1 MAEKREFAHRVA
13 KTAEYLAASR
23 GAENRRV
30 SSVRRRKTVVR
41 SAVAIAVVI
50 AVVAGFVV
58 FEWARAAI
66 AGRLV
71 QEAEQML
78 QGGRADGDV
87 RALQQLLAANK
98 LGAAPASTVANSLRD
113 QLIILDAS
121 PPAVR

>member
-1 MAEKREFAHRVA
+1 
-13 KTAEYLAASR
+13 
-23 GAENRRV
+23 
-30 SSVRRRKTVVR
+30 VRRRKTLVR
-41 SAVAIAVVI
+41 SAVAIAVVV

-78 QGGRADGDV
+78 QGGRAGGDV